1 MFLWGID
8 YLHFQSDKSE
18 CVGVCD
24 VTCPKPSRD
33 YKAEDRVDLGPC
45 SAPPRRAP
53 FSHGDA
59 QGITLPMSKS
69 HHVLHWVDSSIA
81 QNVQQG
87 FGGSGQNTKRGELLL
102 SHPCEPWGASQSS
115 AHGEML

>member
-8 YLHFQSDKSE
+8 YLHFQSDKTE

-33 YKAEDRVDLGPC
+33 DKAEDGVDLGPC

-59 QGITLPMSKS
+59 QGIALPMSKS
-69 HHVLHWVDSSIA
+69 HQVLHRVDSSIA
-81 QNVQQG
+81 RNVQQG
-87 FGGSGQNTKRGELLL
+87 FAGFGQTMKRGELLL
-102 SHPCEPWGASQSS
+102 SHTGEPWGTSQAS